1 MRQPTPQEIEALRRR
16 WRENL
21 RRAQEK
27 AEHPSAADIQAA
39 NASNDPVVAEL
50 VAETTKALEEHSKR
64 LLSRVKVNGEGFE
77 QASKIRKP
85 NKPQSLFARWRKSII

>member
-16 WRENL
+16 WREIL

-27 AEHPSAADIQAA
+27 AEHPSPADIEAA

-64 LLSRVKVNGEGFE
+64 LLSRVKVDGQGFE
-77 QASKIRKP
+77 QARKVKEP
-85 NKPQSLFARWRKSII
+85 DSLVAFLRRTLKP

>member
-27 AEHPSAADIQAA
+27 AEHPSPADIEAA

-50 VAETTKALEEHSKR
+50 VVETKKSLEEHSKR
-64 LLSRVKVNGEGFE
+64 LLSRVKLNGEVFAP
-77 QASKIRKP
+77 ASKARNHRVLKDFLRKTL
-85 NKPQSLFARWRKSII
+85 KL

>member
-1 MRQPTPQEIEALRRR
+1 MKPMINPKIEALRRR
-16 WRENL
+16 WREIL

-27 AEHPSAADIQAA
+27 AEHPSPADIEAA

-64 LLSRVKVNGEGFE
+64 LLSRVKVDGQGFE
-77 QASKIRKP
+77 QASKVKEPDALAAFLR
-85 NKPQSLFARWRKSII
+85 RTYTR

>member
-1 MRQPTPQEIEALRRR
+1 MRQPTPQEIEAVRRR

-21 RRAQEK
+21 RRALEK
-27 AEHPSAADIQAA
+27 AEHPSPADIEAA

-64 LLSRVKVNGEGFE
+64 LLSRVKVDGQGFK
-77 QASKIRKP
+77 QASKVKEPDSLVAFLRRTLKP
-85 NKPQSLFARWRKSII
+85 

>member
-16 WRENL
+16 WLANL

-64 LLSRVKVNGEGFE
+64 LLSRVKVDGQGFE
-77 QASKIRKP
+77 QASKVKEPDSLAAFLRRTFKP
-85 NKPQSLFARWRKSII
+85 